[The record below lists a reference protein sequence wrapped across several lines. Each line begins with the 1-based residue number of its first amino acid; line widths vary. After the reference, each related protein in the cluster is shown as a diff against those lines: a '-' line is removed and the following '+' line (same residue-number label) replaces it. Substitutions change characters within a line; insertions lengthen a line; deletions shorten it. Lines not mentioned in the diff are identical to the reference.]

1 MMSHARVRLGLSQLL
16 GARAV
21 KRLSPVVLLMPSPKG
36 DHIKPRISLFEDG
49 DCDAAELRSQSKVR
63 ETGQLRSILKVS
75 AVVKQD
81 NFTARRSSGSKSFA

>member
-1 MMSHARVRLGLSQLL
+1 
-16 GARAV
+16 
-21 KRLSPVVLLMPSPKG
+21 MPFTQC
-36 DHIKPRISLFEDG
+36 DNIEPRISLFKDSSR
-49 DCDAAELRSQSKVR
+49 AEAQLRSQSKVR

>member
-1 MMSHARVRLGLSQLL
+1 
-16 GARAV
+16 
-21 KRLSPVVLLMPSPKG
+21 MPFTQC
-36 DHIKPRISLFEDG
+36 DNIEPRKSLFKGSSRGE
-49 DCDAAELRSQSKVR
+49 AQLRSQSKVR